1 MWKGATKLQILFN
14 ISLNQFQTAPCQIFP
29 SLVPVKLPASQFLF
43 QGNYDDGKENIFH
56 LPRNHNM
63 TIRFLAERVAIV
75 IKSLQLL
82 KRGARSKRKSTPLI
96 AYVTIT
102 WGAAA
107 RTAKVAIMVKR
118 VNVIRQ
124 SRSSTIA
131 ANFQSF
137 SVAADSSS
145 SLSITIIIIIV
156 VVNIIIIIIISH
168 WLILDLILSVIIL
181 ISLSIKLSS
190 RWIPGGNIEPG
201 GSSGAG
207 SVLGS
212 LRKKFFN
219 CLFLLVPSNQQ
230 IFGGTTQ

>member
-1 MWKGATKLQILFN
+1 MSNIPISGSGKIARQP
-14 ISLNQFQTAPCQIFP
+14 ISLPRKLWRWQRKYLPSSTQSQYDDDQIFGWTR
-29 SLVPVKLPASQFLF
+29 
-43 QGNYDDGKENIFH
+43 GNCNKEF
-56 LPRNHNM
+56 
-63 TIRFLAERVAIV
+63 AIV
-75 IKSLQLL
+75 E
-82 KRGARSKRKSTPLI
+82 KRCSVKVFSERKSTPLI

-156 VVNIIIIIIISH
+156 IVNIIIIIISH

-190 RWIPGGNIEPG
+190 LWIPGGNIEPG

-212 LRKKFFN
+212 LKKKFF
-219 CLFLLVPSNQQ
+219 LLVSLINRFLGAKLNRSQ
-230 IFGGTTQ
+230 

>member
-1 MWKGATKLQILFN
+1 MWKGATKLHISFN

-156 VVNIIIIIIISH
+156 VVNIITIIIIIISH

-190 RWIPGGNIEPG
+190 LWIPGGNIEPG

-212 LRKKFFN
+212 LSKKVF
-219 CLFLLVPSNQQ
+219 
-230 IFGGTTQ
+230 

>member
-1 MWKGATKLQILFN
+1 MSNIPISGSGKIARQP
-14 ISLNQFQTAPCQIFP
+14 ISLPRKLWRWQRKYLPSSSQSQYDDQIFGWTR
-29 SLVPVKLPASQFLF
+29 
-43 QGNYDDGKENIFH
+43 GNCNKEF
-56 LPRNHNM
+56 
-63 TIRFLAERVAIV
+63 AIV
-75 IKSLQLL
+75 E
-82 KRGARSKRKSTPLI
+82 KRCSVKVFSERKSTPLI

-219 CLFLLVPSNQQ
+219 CLFLLVSLINRFLGAKPNRSQ
-230 IFGGTTQ
+230 

>member
-1 MWKGATKLQILFN
+1 MWKGATELHISFN

-82 KRGARSKRKSTPLI
+82 KRGFSERKSTPLI

-145 SLSITIIIIIV
+145 SLSITIIHIIV
-156 VVNIIIIIIISH
+156 VVNIIIIIINH

-212 LRKKFFN
+212 LRKKVF
-219 CLFLLVPSNQQ
+219 
-230 IFGGTTQ
+230 